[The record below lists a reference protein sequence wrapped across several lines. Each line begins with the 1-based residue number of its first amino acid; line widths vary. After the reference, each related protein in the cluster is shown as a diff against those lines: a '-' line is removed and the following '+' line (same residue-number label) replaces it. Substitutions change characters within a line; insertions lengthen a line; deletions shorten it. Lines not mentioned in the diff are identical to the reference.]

1 MALSKLALAL
11 AVAPSAA
18 LVAPSAKV
26 ASTKLSAEGKLDE
39 IPEDTNRFT
48 SRLATQEGFCL
59 DLPGALAPMGQW
71 DPAGFTS
78 EASDNDIRRYREA
91 ETQHGRVAMLAV
103 IGFLVAESWHPLFAD
118 VTGPAIDHLT
128 QVRQEYPAFFEIGA
142 LVIGGLEVNR
152 ALVGWAFP
160 DSREKVRAPR
170 PFCQFDGVASKASML
185 HRRVGSVTRRDTA
198 ETLSTRRDAETPS
211 TRLAEAHVSLSTQ
224 AGLLNEDYYPGDV
237 GFDPLGLKPTD
248 PEAFAEMQTKEL
260 QNGSLAMLAA
270 AGFLAQELVNHKPI
284 LETLKLLILDD
295 SEISKNLGINLCGNQ
310 MTRRIAIDATP
321 ARWRGGV
328 GLSRLEHPTHWL
340 ICAQAST
347 SRRATSRRWSSS
359 SRPRRRTRSSKRE
372 HTVPE
377 EAAARGG
384 RVNVARRRA
393 RSPRR
398 RVAAA
403 RRPVFVSFKK
413 SALLIFIDA
422 LPPRRLMTGSARS
435 VVNKPRGKRPA
446 SSRRLLFSLTAPR
459 RRAPRC
465 QPLKRGAR
473 WRRVLLE

>member
-26 ASTKLSAEGKLDE
+26 SSTKLSAEGKLDE

-78 EASDNDIRRYREA
+78 QASDNDIRRYREA

-170 PFCQFDGVASKASML
+170 PL
-185 HRRVGSVTRRDTA
+185 
-198 ETLSTRRDAETPS
+198 
-211 TRLAEAHVSLSTQ
+211 
-224 AGLLNEDYYPGDV
+224 
-237 GFDPLGLKPTD
+237 
-248 PEAFAEMQTKEL
+248 
-260 QNGSLAMLAA
+260 
-270 AGFLAQELVNHKPI
+270 PI
-284 LETLKLLILDD
+284 
-295 SEISKNLGINLCGNQ
+295 
-310 MTRRIAIDATP
+310 
-321 ARWRGGV
+321 
-328 GLSRLEHPTHWL
+328 
-340 ICAQAST
+340 
-347 SRRATSRRWSSS
+347 
-359 SRPRRRTRSSKRE
+359 
-372 HTVPE
+372 
-377 EAAARGG
+377 
-384 RVNVARRRA
+384 
-393 RSPRR
+393 
-398 RVAAA
+398 
-403 RRPVFVSFKK
+403 
-413 SALLIFIDA
+413 
-422 LPPRRLMTGSARS
+422 
-435 VVNKPRGKRPA
+435 
-446 SSRRLLFSLTAPR
+446 
-459 RRAPRC
+459 
-465 QPLKRGAR
+465 
-473 WRRVLLE
+473 

>member
-18 LVAPSAKV
+18 LVAPSAKA

-39 IPEDTNRFT
+39 IPEAENRFT

-170 PFCQFDGVASKASML
+170 PFVNLTAS
-185 HRRVGSVTRRDTA
+185 RRTRRCA
-198 ETLSTRRDAETPS
+198 EV
-211 TRLAEAHVSLSTQ
+211 HVSLSTQ

-237 GFDPLGLKPTD
+237 GFDPLDLKPTD

-260 QNGSLAMLAA
+260 QNGRLAMLAA
-270 AGFLAQELVNHKPI
+270 AGFLAHELVNHKPI
-284 LETLKLLILDD
+284 LETLKLLILLDD
-295 SEISKNLGINLCGNQ
+295 SEISKNLGINLPTGDIP
-310 MTRRIAIDATP
+310 T
-321 ARWRGGV
+321 
-328 GLSRLEHPTHWL
+328 LEL
-340 ICAQAST
+340 ELET
-347 SRRATSRRWSSS
+347 SAKDT
-359 SRPRRRTRSSKRE
+359 
-372 HTVPE
+372 
-377 EAAARGG
+377 
-384 RVNVARRRA
+384 
-393 RSPRR
+393 
-398 RVAAA
+398 
-403 RRPVFVSFKK
+403 FF
-413 SALLIFIDA
+413 
-422 LPPRRLMTGSARS
+422 
-435 VVNKPRGKRPA
+435 
-446 SSRRLLFSLTAPR
+446 
-459 RRAPRC
+459 
-465 QPLKRGAR
+465 
-473 WRRVLLE
+473 

>member
-18 LVAPSAKV
+18 LVAPSAKA

-39 IPEDTNRFT
+39 IPEAENRFT

-78 EASDNDIRRYREA
+78 QASDNDIRRYREA

-170 PFCQFDGVASKASML
+170 PFVNLTAS
-185 HRRVGSVTRRDTA
+185 RRERRC
-198 ETLSTRRDAETPS
+198 L
-211 TRLAEAHVSLSTQ
+211 EAHLSLSTQ
-224 AGLLNEDYYPGDV
+224 AGVLNEDYYPGDV

-248 PEAFAEMQTKEL
+248 PAEFAEMQTKEL
-260 QNGSLAMLAA
+260 QNGRLAMLAA

-284 LETLKLLILDD
+284 LETLKLLILLDD
-295 SEISKNLGINLCGNQ
+295 SEISKNLGINLPTGDIP
-310 MTRRIAIDATP
+310 T
-321 ARWRGGV
+321 
-328 GLSRLEHPTHWL
+328 LEL
-340 ICAQAST
+340 ELET
-347 SRRATSRRWSSS
+347 SAKDT
-359 SRPRRRTRSSKRE
+359 
-372 HTVPE
+372 
-377 EAAARGG
+377 
-384 RVNVARRRA
+384 
-393 RSPRR
+393 
-398 RVAAA
+398 
-403 RRPVFVSFKK
+403 FF
-413 SALLIFIDA
+413 
-422 LPPRRLMTGSARS
+422 
-435 VVNKPRGKRPA
+435 
-446 SSRRLLFSLTAPR
+446 
-459 RRAPRC
+459 
-465 QPLKRGAR
+465 
-473 WRRVLLE
+473 

>member
-26 ASTKLSAEGKLDE
+26 SSTKLSAEGKLDE
-39 IPEDTNRFT
+39 IPEAENRFT

-78 EASDNDIRRYREA
+78 QASDNDIRRYREA

-160 DSREKVRAPR
+160 DSREK
-170 PFCQFDGVASKASML
+170 
-185 HRRVGSVTRRDTA
+185 
-198 ETLSTRRDAETPS
+198 
-211 TRLAEAHVSLSTQ
+211 

-248 PEAFAEMQTKEL
+248 PAEFAEMQTKEL
-260 QNGSLAMLAA
+260 QNGRLAMLAA

-284 LETLKLLILDD
+284 LETLKLLILLDD

-328 GLSRLEHPTHWL
+328 GLSRLVHPTHWL

-372 HTVPE
+372 HTVP
-377 EAAARGG
+377 AR
-384 RVNVARRRA
+384 RLCERRRA
-393 RSPRR
+393 N
-398 RVAAA
+398 A
-403 RRPVFVSFKK
+403 
-413 SALLIFIDA
+413 
-422 LPPRRLMTGSARS
+422 
-435 VVNKPRGKRPA
+435 
-446 SSRRLLFSLTAPR
+446 
-459 RRAPRC
+459 
-465 QPLKRGAR
+465 
-473 WRRVLLE
+473 